1 MAYAT
6 VDDLEARWHA
16 LDGDEADRAE
26 VLLEDAAA
34 MLDALVEVD
43 PEDEKQANLLKIVS
57 CSMVTR
63 AMLSAESDAYGVS
76 QLDYGMGPFS
86 QAAHFANPNGDL
98 YITAQEKRLLGIGSG
113 YIMGVRP
120 LIDGAYGS
128 NAVTEDA

>member
-16 LDGDEADRAE
+16 LEGDDATRAE
-26 VLLEDAAA
+26 TLLDDAAA

-43 PEDEKQANLLKIVS
+43 PEDEQQANLLKIVS

-63 AMLSAESDAYGVS
+63 AMLSADSDAYGVS

-98 YITAQEKRLLGIGSG
+98 YLTAQEKRLLGIGSG
-113 YIMGVRP
+113 YLMGVRP

>member
-63 AMLSAESDAYGVS
+63 AMLSADSDAYGVS

-98 YITAQEKRLLGIGSG
+98 YLTAQEKRLLGIGSG
-113 YIMGVRP
+113 YLMGVRP

>member
-6 VDDLEARWHA
+6 MEDLQARWHA
-16 LDGDEADRAE
+16 LTEDEQAVAE

-34 MLDALVEVD
+34 MLAALVEVNA
-43 PEDEKQANLLKIVS
+43 EDESQAQMLKIVS

-63 AMLSAESDAYGVS
+63 AMLAKESDAYGVS
-76 QLDYGMGPFS
+76 QMDYGMGPFS

-98 YITAQEKRLLGIGSG
+98 YLTAQEKRLLGIGSG
-113 YIMGVRP
+113 YISGIRP

-128 NAVTEDA
+128 NAVTDDA